1 MTNEELALLIQ
12 AGHTEHYGELW
23 ERCRK
28 LLFYIL
34 ARYQKRLE
42 LPNYIS
48 GEDLEQCMYTA
59 LREAVKAY
67 DSGKGYKFTTYLHFH
82 VMNAVR
88 VQLPDG
94 RIREISGNE
103 SVKDDDSEGAELF
116 DFIADDTA
124 AVSFQSIEQREMR
137 RIVRQAVA
145 MLPND
150 SRICIK
156 LNFFENITQKQIAV
170 ITGYSESKVRAA
182 IMKGLRALY
191 KDKDLRA
198 LYYY

>member
-48 GEDLEQCMYTA
+48 GEDLEQCMYAA

-67 DSGKGYKFTTYLHFH
+67 DSGKGYQFTTYLHFH
-82 VMNAVR
+82 VMRAVR
-88 VQLPDG
+88 AQLPDS
-94 RIREISGNE
+94 RIKEISGNE
-103 SVKDDDSEGAELF
+103 SVKDDDSEGAALF

-137 RIVRQAVA
+137 LIVRRAVA

-150 SRICIK
+150 SRICIC

-170 ITGYSESKVRAA
+170 ITGYSESKVHAA
-182 IMKGLRALY
+182 IMRGLHTLY
-191 KDKDLRA
+191 KNKALRA
-198 LYYY
+198 LYY